1 MTGRKNY
8 SELPIAVDVMGGD
21 NGPLVVIRGA
31 VQAANELGIS
41 STLVGDKATIEEALA
56 TLKLNDESL
65 IAVHHASDVFTM
77 EDVPSRA
84 IRTKPDASMRVAFEL
99 VKKGEAS
106 GIVSAGNT
114 GVMMAVGLFVSGV
127 MPGIARPAIA
137 TLVPKVGEA
146 LPTVLVDSGANVDC
160 AASQLVQFALM
171 GDVYAR
177 AAISCE
183 RPRVALLSN
192 GSEKSKG
199 CDVTRA
205 AAATLSQ
212 MEMIHYVGYIE
223 GRDLPRDVVD
233 VVVCDGFVGNIVL
246 KTMEGSVELVIDSM
260 RSLIEKDWKA
270 KLGMWLAKP
279 IFKKLFNEKL
289 DPSAYGGAP
298 LLGLNDIGIVC
309 HGSSNEKAIFN
320 AVRVARKL
328 AEEGLIDHMK
338 GALSVVEV
346 AETAGGYDD
355 GMWNRL
361 GHRFDPRKKGK
372 SKPASPVESEET
384 KIPAADNLAVADKE

>member
-1 MTGRKNY
+1 M
-8 SELPIAVDVMGGD
+8 SESSSHSHLPVAVDVMGGD
-21 NGPLVVIRGA
+21 KGPSVVIQGA
-31 VQAANELGIS
+31 VRAANQLGIS
-41 STLVGDKATIEEALA
+41 SVLVGDRSQIEAELQKSNITNPDLLTIQHSSE
-56 TLKLNDESL
+56 
-65 IAVHHASDVFTM
+65 IFTM
-77 EDVPSRA
+77 DDVPSRA
-84 IRTKPDASMRVAFEL
+84 IRSKPDASMRIAFEL
-99 VKKGEAS
+99 VNSDKAS
-106 GIVSAGNT
+106 GVVSPGNT

-137 TLVPKVGEA
+137 TLIPKVGDA
-146 LPTVLVDSGANVDC
+146 PPTVLVDSGANVDC

-183 RPRVALLSN
+183 RPRIGLLSN

-205 AAATLSQ
+205 AAVALAQ
-212 MEMIHYVGYIE
+212 METLNYTGYVE

-246 KTMEGSVELVIDSM
+246 KTMEGSVELVLDSM
-260 RSLIEKDWKA
+260 RQIVDKDWRA
-270 KLGMWLAKP
+270 GLGMWLAKSM
-279 IFKKLFNEKL
+279 FKKLFNEKL

-298 LLGLNDIGIVC
+298 LLGLNHIAIVC

-320 AVRVARKL
+320 AIRVARKL
-328 AEEGLIDHMK
+328 DDEGLIAHMN
-338 GALSVVEV
+338 GALGTLDV
-346 AETAGGYDD
+346 ADSAGYED

-361 GHRFDPRKKGK
+361 GHRFEPKRKHKEKANAEIEPESSEAATGEQNLVEPE
-372 SKPASPVESEET
+372 SK
-384 KIPAADNLAVADKE
+384 